1 MDYISKNT
9 IKESKCKQIFTQ
21 TFRKVQK
28 EIKKEGLTF
37 SFNLVGSAKRNMIV
51 DKSKNPNIL
60 FDCDYQLFLQKNKK
74 QLSAKQIKTKLISC
88 FDKFF
93 PDNFYYC
100 QDSTT
105 AITTRCDAEIP
116 FGYDIVII
124 DANQDIPQ
132 IIRRKNQNY
141 TWNEL
146 PEEKNYPSNLAQIEG
161 PEMWAELRERYLDKK
176 GKQYHNKYP
185 IDRKSFQILNEAINE
200 TIDCFE

>member
-1 MDYISKNT
+1 MDYISKRT
-9 IKESKCKQIFTQ
+9 IKESKCKQIFTD

-51 DKSKNPNIL
+51 DYPDKP

-74 QLSAKQIKTKLISC
+74 ELTAKQIKEKLIVL
-88 FDKFF
+88 FNKFLSS
-93 PDNFYYC
+93 NFSNC
-100 QDSTT
+100 ENSTT
-105 AITTRCDAEIP
+105 AITTHYKGKIP

-124 DANQDIPQ
+124 DARGNTPL
-132 IIRRKNQNY
+132 IIKRDKNYNHF
-141 TWNEL
+141 WNKL
-146 PEEKNYPSNLAQIEG
+146 PHEKGYPSNLAQIDG
-161 PEMWAELRERYLDKK
+161 PEMWTELRERYLDKK
-176 GKQYHNKYP
+176 DKQYHNKYP

>member
-1 MDYISKNT
+1 M
-9 IKESKCKQIFTQ
+9 IKESKCKQIFTD

-51 DKSKNPNIL
+51 DYPDKP

-74 QLSAKQIKTKLISC
+74 ELSAKQIKEKLIVL
-88 FDKFF
+88 FNKFL
-93 PDNFYYC
+93 PNNFVKC
-100 QDSTT
+100 EDSTT
-105 AITTRCDAEIP
+105 AITTHYKGKIP

-146 PEEKNYPSNLAQIEG
+146 PETKGYPDNLAQIEG
-161 PEMWAELRERYLDKK
+161 PKMWKKLRERYLDKK
-176 GKQYHNKYP
+176 DKQYHNKYP